1 MYKVIL
7 VDDEKIAL
15 DMLEQSFK
23 WKDYGFQ
30 ITGVFT
36 DAQSALKRI
45 KELSADVVFTD
56 IEMPAMNGLDF
67 ASEVRKSVPGAKIII
82 LSAYDK
88 FSYAQQAISI
98 GVFEYLLKPI
108 TEERAE
114 DLLLK
119 LKVQLDKDN
128 GVYSEIDDSY
138 GIKNVRFKTM
148 IEYIN
153 NNYMKKLSLSELADM
168 FNLNVTFCCSLFNKN
183 FNCTF
188 IEYCTKLRM
197 KKAAELIKD
206 GEMNVYQIAE
216 YLNYDYIYFNK
227 LFKKH
232 YGMTPRRYSNSNE

>member
-7 VDDEKIAL
+7 VDDERISL
-15 DMLEQSFK
+15 ELLEQNFK
-23 WKDYGFQ
+23 WKEYGFQ
-30 ITGVFT
+30 IVGMFT
-36 DAQSALKRI
+36 DTQAALRHI
-45 KELSADVVFTD
+45 KDSGVDAVFTD

-67 ASEVRKSVPGAKIII
+67 ATEVRKAVPSAKIVI

-88 FSYAQQAISI
+88 FSYAQRAISI
-98 GVFEYLLKPI
+98 GVYEYILKPI
-108 TEERAE
+108 TQDKAE
-114 DLLLK
+114 DILVK

-138 GIKNVRFKTM
+138 GIRNVRFKAM

-153 NNYMKKLSLSELADM
+153 NNYMKKLFLSELADM

-188 IEYCTKLRM
+188 VEYCTKLRM

-227 LFKKH
+227 IFKKY
-232 YGMTPRRYSNSNE
+232 YGMTPRRYLNSNE

>member
-7 VDDEKIAL
+7 VDDEKISL
-15 DMLEQSFK
+15 EMLEQSFK

-30 ITGVFT
+30 ISGVFT
-36 DAQSALKRI
+36 DALAALKHV
-45 KELSADVVFTD
+45 KESGADVVITD
-56 IEMPAMNGLDF
+56 IEMPTMNGLDF
-67 ASEVRKSVPGAKIII
+67 ATEVRKNVPGAKIVI

-88 FSYAQQAISI
+88 FSYAQKAISI
-98 GVFEYLLKPI
+98 GVFEYVLKPI

-114 DLLLK
+114 EVLLK
-119 LKVQLDKDN
+119 LKIQLDKDN

-153 NNYMKKLSLSELADM
+153 SNYMKKLSLSELADM

-183 FNCTF
+183 FDCTF
-188 IEYCTKLRM
+188 IEYCTRLRM

>member
-30 ITGVFT
+30 ITGMFT
-36 DAQSALKRI
+36 EAQSALKRI
-45 KELSADVVFTD
+45 KEFGADVVFTD
-56 IEMPAMNGLDF
+56 IEMPVMNGLEF
-67 ASEVRKSVPGAKIII
+67 AVEVRKTVPNAKIVI

-98 GVFEYLLKPI
+98 GVCEYVLKPI
-108 TEERAE
+108 TEESAE
-114 DLLLK
+114 DILLK

-138 GIKNVRFKTM
+138 GIKNVRFKAM

-153 NNYMKKLSLSELADM
+153 NNYMKKLSLSVLSDM

-197 KKAAELIKD
+197 KKAAELIKE